1 LPQLCTI
8 ETKRRNEIGT
18 NPINNLKTII
28 MIWGITLI
36 LLSLIAVP
44 SLILS
49 KKPNAKELLEK
60 VEPYQ
65 GWIGLIFCFWGVWGI
80 ISAVLNIGWL
90 SSSPIWWA
98 TLLAGNIVSA
108 ILGFML
114 GSGVINKLFLTN
126 NDVAKAR
133 AEEFRA
139 KIAPKQGKLGILGLI
154 VGIWMIAASFLYAIA

>member
-1 LPQLCTI
+1 
-8 ETKRRNEIGT
+8 
-18 NPINNLKTII
+18 

-60 VEPYQ
+60 VAPYQ
-65 GWIGLIFCFWGVWGI
+65 GWIGLVFCFWGVWGI
-80 ISAVLNIGWL
+80 ITAILNIGWL
-90 SSSPIWWA
+90 TTFPIWWV

-108 ILGFML
+108 TLGFML
-114 GSGVINKLFLTN
+114 GFGLINKLFLSK
-126 NDVAKAR
+126 NDAAKEK
-133 AEEFRA
+133 AEELRT

-154 VGIWMIAASFLYAIA
+154 VGAWMIVASFLFMAS